1 MSFKYEVLGQVRFG
15 NELEDILKLKGITDI
30 NSFLNPTVENTE
42 SELLFNNIEK
52 ARDTLVEHIEK
63 NSVIDLVVDCDVD
76 GNTSGANI
84 YQYIK
89 RIKPSIEIRYFIHK
103 GKSHGLDE
111 FVEEICLDNSQLV
124 IVPDAGT
131 GDVDECAKIVGSGK
145 DIIVL
150 DHHSISDKGNPAIVV
165 NNQLSEKI
173 TDKAMTGVGIT
184 YKFTKLLDR
193 YYGVNYADD
202 YLDLVALGMIG
213 DRADTMNLQTRYLIL
228 NGLKQIREKTNKNKL
243 IRTLVDAQMYSMDYK
258 ITINGIGFY
267 VCPLINSLIRLGEFE
282 DKRYMFEA
290 LINSDRMLERKVRG
304 KGIVEMTIQE
314 YVLKA
319 CESSNRKQKKMTEES
334 ASILSEEI
342 EKFGMDKL
350 PILVC
355 NARDDVDSN
364 STGLIANRLADQ
376 YQRPCL
382 LMRRKGDVC
391 KGSGRGY
398 EKCEIRDFNQWCKD
412 TGLFTK
418 VDGHPGAFGCEIPF
432 DNTNKLFQ
440 MLSTMKKIDEPTYY
454 VYNVYDASQLHD
466 QIIKNVAKYDHIWGN
481 TVTEPIFLIKN
492 IPCNKYNINLIG
504 SKQNKIEFTYHNIK
518 FTKQTKGSSLV
529 KLYKEILSVG
539 DNVKFDIVGRF
550 SIDTRNGKCPQVI
563 IEDMVFEKSD
573 QPQGFAFG

>member
-145 DIIVL
+145 DIIIL

-228 NGLKQIREKTNKNKL
+228 DGIKQIREKTNKNKL

-304 KGIVEMTIQE
+304 KGVVEMTIQE

-518 FTKQTKGSSLV
+518 FTKQTKCSSLA

>member
-30 NSFLNPTVENTE
+30 NSFLNPTIENTE

-145 DIIVL
+145 DIIIL

-165 NNQLSEKI
+165 NNQLSEKV

-228 NGLKQIREKTNKNKL
+228 DGLKQIREKTNKNKL

-454 VYNVYDASQLHD
+454 VYNVYDSSQLHD

-481 TVTEPIFLIKN
+481 TISEPIFLIKN

-518 FTKQTKGSSLV
+518 FTKQTKGSSLA

-539 DNVKFDIVGRF
+539 DNVKFDIIGKF

-573 QPQGFAFG
+573 QLQGFAFG

>member
-15 NELEDILKLKGITDI
+15 MELEDILKLKGITDI
-30 NSFLNPTVENTE
+30 NSFLNPTIKNTE

-52 ARDTLVEHIEK
+52 ARDTLVEHIKK

-89 RIKPSIEIRYFIHK
+89 RIRPSIEIRYFIHK

-111 FVEEICLDNSQLV
+111 FVEEICLDDSQLV

-131 GDVDECAKIVGSGK
+131 GDIDGCAKIVGSGK
-145 DIIVL
+145 DIIIL
-150 DHHSISDKGNPAIVV
+150 DHHSISDEGNPAIVV

-184 YKFTKLLDR
+184 YKFTKLLDK

-228 NGLKQIREKTNKNKL
+228 EGLKQIREKTNKNKF

-290 LINSDRMLERKVRG
+290 LINSDKMLDRKVRG

-355 NARDDVDSN
+355 NARDDVDNN

-418 VDGHPGAFGCEIPF
+418 VEGHPGAFGCEISF

-481 TVTEPIFLIKN
+481 SVTEPIFLIKN
-492 IPCNKYNINLIG
+492 VPCNKYNINLIG

-518 FTKQTKGSSLV
+518 FTKQTKGSSLA

-563 IEDMVFEKSD
+563 IENMIFEKSN

>member
-1 MSFKYEVLGQVRFG
+1 MNFKYEVLGQVRFG

-30 NSFLNPTVENTE
+30 NSFLNPTINNTE

-89 RIKPSIEIRYFIHK
+89 RIKSSIEIRYFIHK

-111 FVEEICLDNSQLV
+111 FVEEICLDDSQLV

-145 DIIVL
+145 DIIIL
-150 DHHSISDKGNPAIVV
+150 DHHSISDEGNPAIVV
-165 NNQLSEKI
+165 NNQLSEKV
-173 TDKAMTGVGIT
+173 TDKSMTGVGIT
-184 YKFTKLLDR
+184 YKFTKLLDK

-228 NGLKQIREKTNKNKL
+228 EGLNQIRNHTNKNKF

-258 ITINGIGFY
+258 ITINGMGFY

-290 LINSDRMLERKVRG
+290 LINSDKILERKVRG

-412 TGLFTK
+412 TQLFTK
-418 VDGHPGAFGCEIPF
+418 VDGHPGAFGCEISF

-481 TVTEPIFLIKN
+481 TVSEPIFLINN
-492 IPCNKYNINLIG
+492 IPCSKYNINLIG

-518 FTKQTKGSSLV
+518 FTKQTKGSSLI

-563 IEDMVFEKSD
+563 IEDMIFETSD
-573 QPQGFAFG
+573 QSQGFAFG

>member
-111 FVEEICLDNSQLV
+111 LVEEICLDNSQLV

-145 DIIVL
+145 DIIIL

-165 NNQLSEKI
+165 NNQLSEKV

-228 NGLKQIREKTNKNKL
+228 DGLKQIREKTNKNKL

-481 TVTEPIFLIKN
+481 SVTEPIFLIKN

-518 FTKQTKGSSLV
+518 FTKQTKGSSLA